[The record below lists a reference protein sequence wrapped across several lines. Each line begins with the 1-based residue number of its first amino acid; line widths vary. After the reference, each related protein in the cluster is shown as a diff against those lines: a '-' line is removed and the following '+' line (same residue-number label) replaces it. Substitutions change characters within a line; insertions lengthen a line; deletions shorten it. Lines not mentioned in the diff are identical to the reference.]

1 MPALGNVT
9 VCGSP
14 RCNGKIMFATTE
26 NGRSMPVDADPHPD
40 GMLLL
45 GWRGEILRVWV
56 VPIAERKA
64 KRLQAGGLHRSHFA
78 TCVDA
83 DYYRRRK

>member
-26 NGRSMPVDADPHPD
+26 NGRQMPVDVDPHPD
-40 GMLLL
+40 GMLAVRWQ
-45 GWRGEILRVWV
+45 GDVLRVV
-56 VPIAERKA
+56 AVPKGQREAQRK
-64 KRLQAGGLHRSHFA
+64 LVGGLYRSHFA
-78 TCVDA
+78 SCVDA
-83 DYYRRRK
+83 AYYRRRK